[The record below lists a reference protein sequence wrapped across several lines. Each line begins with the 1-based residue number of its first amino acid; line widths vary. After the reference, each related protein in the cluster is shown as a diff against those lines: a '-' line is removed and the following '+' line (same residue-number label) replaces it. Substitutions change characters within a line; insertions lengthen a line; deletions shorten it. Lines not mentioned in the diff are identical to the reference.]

1 MARRPTPAHARAY
14 EPGDEQQLRA
24 GLREVISTDRSDE
37 AWRWWFLE
45 NPCGQATIFVLET
58 EGTIVGHQSHVPG
71 EMWVDGR
78 RLHVGIGGDSW
89 VKRGFQGPGGMR
101 RIVEAFL
108 ASDHGLDVR
117 INYPGE
123 RSAQVFERLGLGM
136 VVGEASIW
144 ARVHNRSF
152 FARQSPPAVLPLS
165 LTARGVS
172 AVASAGPDRVHIEPL
187 RAIGSEIDDLAR
199 DSAEFARCIRIRDAD
214 YLRWRWAEQPGG
226 RWTIRAARRRDG
238 TLSGWIVFGREPGSS
253 RGLIGDLLAADACS
267 ARALLLEASRSLR
280 REGCSGVR
288 LLLHDPRPWASR
300 ALLRSGF
307 LPTRRRVLVMVGTLG
322 DRAGT
327 APGSLANWYLTMGDT
342 DNPAATATG
351 ELGTSAQ
358 MGKAPPLGLVFKLTV

>member
-1 MARRPTPAHARAY
+1 MARRPTAVHARAY
-14 EPGDEQQLRA
+14 APGDEQQLRA

-37 AWRWWFLE
+37 EWRWWFLK

-101 RIVEAFL
+101 RLVEAFL

-123 RSAQVFERLGLGM
+123 RSAKIFERLGLGT

-144 ARVHNRSF
+144 ARAHNRSF
-152 FARQSPPAVLPLS
+152 FARQSPAAVLPLT
-165 LTARGVS
+165 LTARGAS
-172 AVASAGPDRVHIEPL
+172 AVASAGPDRVRVEPL
-187 RAIGSEIDDLAR
+187 RDIGSEIDDLAR

-226 RWTIRAARRRDG
+226 RWTIRAARRRDD
-238 TLSGWIVFGREPGSS
+238 TLSGWIVYGRDSGSS
-253 RGLIGDLLAADACS
+253 RGLIGDLLAGDARS

-280 REGCSGVR
+280 REGCSGVW
-288 LLLHDPRPWASR
+288 LMLHDPRPWASR
-300 ALLRSGF
+300 ALLRAGF
-307 LPTRRRVLVMVGTLG
+307 LPTRRGILVMVGTLG

-327 APGSLANWYLTMGDT
+327 APGSLANWYLTLGDT
-342 DNPAATATG
+342 DNSAGTAAG
-351 ELGTSAQ
+351 EIGTSAQ
-358 MGKAPPLGLVFKLTV
+358 MGTAMPPGLVLS